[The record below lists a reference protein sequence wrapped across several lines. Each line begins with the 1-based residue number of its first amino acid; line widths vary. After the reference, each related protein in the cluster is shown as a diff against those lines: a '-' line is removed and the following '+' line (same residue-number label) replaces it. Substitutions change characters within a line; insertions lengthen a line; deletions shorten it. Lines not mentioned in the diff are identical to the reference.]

1 MKFAEKKL
9 GLFQIIANMNVETT
23 DNLAHFVTS
32 VKVNSEPTIEDIAFF
47 EKRRDDFFVSGEKGF
62 TKQESLAMLRK
73 QMK

>member
-47 EKRRDDFFVSGEKGF
+47 EKRRDDFFASGEKGF